1 MSRYRFAPAT
11 LEDDAQMRQRMAAE
25 WMRGPLSVS
34 FRREP
39 SYFAGCALQGDD
51 AQVYTCVDSQN
62 GLLVGMAARLMT
74 HCYVN
79 GEPQRVGLLSDLRL
93 AQHARGGTL
102 VARGFRV
109 LRALHEADP
118 VPFYLTAILDG
129 NHAALSTITSGRAGL
144 PLYRDIGVMRTPAI
158 HLDLP
163 KPALAIKGVQFR
175 RATSQ
180 DTAALLEL
188 QAQAGPGRQFS
199 RVMHSFPIG
208 LDATDFFVA
217 ESGSRL
223 LGCIAAWD
231 QHALRQTHIE
241 AYSPW
246 LAALRPLYNAV
257 AGLLPLKR
265 LPAPGERVPYLYLSM
280 LTLRDD
286 DVPLA
291 RGLLRH
297 AYRALRS
304 GPWHYAILSVHER
317 DPAAAVL
324 RDYRSIAAAGR
335 IYVVHYPEATAI
347 VNAID
352 TRIPYVD
359 MARL

>member
-1 MSRYRFAPAT
+1 MSRYCFAPAT
-11 LEDDAQMRQRMAAE
+11 LEDDAHLRQRMAAE

-39 SYFAGCALQGDD
+39 SYFAGCALQGED
-51 AQVYTCVDSQN
+51 AQVYTCVDSHN
-62 GLLVGMAARLMT
+62 GVLVGMAARLMT
-74 HCYVN
+74 QCYVN

-102 VARGFRV
+102 VARGFKV

-163 KPALAIKGVQFR
+163 KPPLPIKGVQFR
-175 RATSQ
+175 RATVH
-180 DTAALLEL
+180 DTAALMEL
-188 QAQAGPGRQFS
+188 HAQAGPRRQFS
-199 RVMHSFPIG
+199 RVMQSLPVG
-208 LDATDFFVA
+208 LAVTDYFVA

-241 AYSPW
+241 AYTPW
-246 LAALRPLYNAV
+246 LAALRPVYNAV
-257 AGLLPLKR
+257 ARLLPLKT
-265 LPAPGERVPYLYLSM
+265 LP
-280 LTLRDD
+280 T
-286 DVPLA
+286 LA
-291 RGLLRH
+291 RRLSRLFGKFSTVHNKHVCEKKRKKRRKIVAKNVKTH
-297 AYRALRS
+297 DSRS
-304 GPWHYAILSVHER
+304 SLS
-317 DPAAAVL
+317 
-324 RDYRSIAAAGR
+324 
-335 IYVVHYPEATAI
+335 
-347 VNAID
+347 
-352 TRIPYVD
+352 
-359 MARL
+359 